1 MKIKGVISDNSR
13 EMIQGLVGLGVSIK
27 KVNEIIHT
35 VAGRIGLPVVDH
47 IDSHLVS
54 HITLEG
60 DIAAEMQLA
69 HEVHSAGGMCIYS
82 I

>member
-1 MKIKGVISDNSR
+1 
-13 EMIQGLVGLGVSIK
+13 MIQGLVGLGISTK

-35 VAGRIGLPVVDH
+35 VAGGIGLPVVDH
-47 IDSHLVS
+47 IDSHSVS

-60 DIAAEMQLA
+60 GIAAEMQLA
-69 HEVHSAGGMCIYS
+69 HEVHSAGSMCIYS